1 MYRATAQQFE
11 HAPGKGARKRAARMS
26 SKEQQQNISQADVEQ
41 ALRRFRER
49 GGIIRK
55 LPEQKHVS
63 VRRVIS
69 RSGFSALNSDL

>member
-1 MYRATAQQFE
+1 MS
-11 HAPGKGARKRAARMS
+11 RKD
-26 SKEQQQNISQADVEQ
+26 QQQNISQADVEQ

-55 LPEQKHVS
+55 LPEQKHVA

-69 RSGFSALNSDL
+69 RSGLSVLSSDL